1 MDINIYNIKIKYR
14 SSWEAVFHLLNPK
27 LNYEK
32 IRIPYY
38 LEGLRKLY
46 IVDFEDSDNKILY
59 EIKPNSEINS
69 KKNKIKEIAA
79 KEWAV
84 NNGYAYKIISDEWFL
99 ENVHKVDFE
108 KNPQL
113 IKPMKQFFNIEHN

>member
-14 SSWEAVFHLLNPK
+14 SSWEAKFHLLNPK